1 MKTATVDVDELNHHL
16 HGSHAVDISFSEIL
30 LAGACGLN
38 HLVYRPVANLE
49 KAMGEM
55 VRDIVDAFR
64 FLESNQRMVV
74 TALVKEIIA
83 HRCCLLRMLQI

>member
-1 MKTATVDVDELNHHL
+1 
-16 HGSHAVDISFSEIL
+16 
-30 LAGACGLN
+30 
-38 HLVYRPVANLE
+38 
-49 KAMGEM
+49 MGEM

-83 HRCCLLRMLQI
+83 HRYCLLRLLQI

>member
-1 MKTATVDVDELNHHL
+1 
-16 HGSHAVDISFSEIL
+16 
-30 LAGACGLN
+30 
-38 HLVYRPVANLE
+38 
-49 KAMGEM
+49 MGEM

-83 HRCCLLRMLQI
+83 HRCCLLRLLQI